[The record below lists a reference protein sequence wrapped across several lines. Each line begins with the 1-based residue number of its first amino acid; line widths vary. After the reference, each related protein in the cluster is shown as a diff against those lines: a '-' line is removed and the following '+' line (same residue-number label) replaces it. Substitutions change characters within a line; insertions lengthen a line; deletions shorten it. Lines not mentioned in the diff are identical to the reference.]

1 MFKKEKLM
9 RNITLG
15 RSGITVPQN
24 AFGALPIQ
32 RVTKDEAVQ
41 ILRRA
46 YEGGMRYFDTARAY
60 SDSEEKLGA
69 AFSGMRDKIYIATKT
84 QAKTPDK
91 FWEDLETSL
100 KTLGTDYIDVYQFH
114 MADQCYAPG
123 DGSGMYECMVEAKEQ
138 GKIKHISI
146 TAHKLQV
153 AMDIAVSD
161 LYDTLQFPFSYLSSE
176 KEIELV
182 KLCKE
187 NNVGFIAMKGLA
199 GGLINRSDA
208 AMAFMM
214 EHDNV
219 LPIWGIQKMSE
230 LEEWLSY
237 MDETPQLTGEIA
249 EYIAKEREE
258 LAGEF
263 CRGCG
268 YCMPCPMDIT
278 INQCARMSLMLR
290 RAPSDAWLSEHWQEE
305 MKKIEDC
312 IDCRQCT
319 TKCPYELDTPE
330 LLKKNYE
337 DYKKVL
343 AGEVNVK

>member
-1 MFKKEKLM
+1 
-9 RNITLG
+9 
-15 RSGITVPQN
+15 
-24 AFGALPIQ
+24 
-32 RVTKDEAVQ
+32 
-41 ILRRA
+41 
-46 YEGGMRYFDTARAY
+46 
-60 SDSEEKLGA
+60 
-69 AFSGMRDKIYIATKT
+69 
-84 QAKTPDK
+84 
-91 FWEDLETSL
+91 
-100 KTLGTDYIDVYQFH
+100 
-114 MADQCYAPG
+114 
-123 DGSGMYECMVEAKEQ
+123 
-138 GKIKHISI
+138 
-146 TAHKLQV
+146 
-153 AMDIAVSD
+153 
-161 LYDTLQFPFSYLSSE
+161 
-176 KEIELV
+176 
-182 KLCKE
+182 
-187 NNVGFIAMKGLA
+187 
-199 GGLINRSDA
+199 
-208 AMAFMM
+208 MM